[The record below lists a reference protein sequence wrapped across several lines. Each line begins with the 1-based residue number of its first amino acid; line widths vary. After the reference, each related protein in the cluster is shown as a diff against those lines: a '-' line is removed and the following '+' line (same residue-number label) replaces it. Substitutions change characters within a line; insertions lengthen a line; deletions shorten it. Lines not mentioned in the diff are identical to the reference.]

1 MSEDQALA
9 AAHARIEDYRA
20 RIQKLDGD
28 SADLLFREAR
38 SHNAWQ
44 DRDVTDEQLHE
55 IWNLTK
61 FGPTSANTM
70 PGRLLFL
77 RSREAKEKLKP
88 SLSPPNV
95 DKTMAAPVVALVA
108 YDTRFFDD
116 FPRLYPI
123 RPEMA
128 ERWKS
133 DEAAALELASHQGT
147 MQGAYLILAIRAVGL
162 DSGPMLGFDREAAD
176 RAFFDGT
183 SLKSNFLCNIGYGA
197 LEGVKGPRLY
207 RYDFDEACKIL

>member
-9 AAHARIEDYRA
+9 AAHARIEDYRS
-20 RIQKLDGD
+20 RIQRLDDD

-55 IWNLTK
+55 IWNLMK

-70 PGRLLFL
+70 PGRLLFI
-77 RSREAKEKLKP
+77 RSDEAKEKLKP

-95 DKTMAAPVVALVA
+95 DKTMAAPVVAILA

-116 FPRLYPI
+116 FARLYPI

-133 DEAAALELASHQGT
+133 DQAAAIELASHQST

-162 DSGPMLGFDREAAD
+162 DSGPMLGFNPEVAD
-176 RAFFDGT
+176 QAFFEGT

-197 LEGVKGPRLY
+197 LDGVKGPRLY

>member
-9 AAHARIEDYRA
+9 AAHARIDDYRA

-70 PGRLLFL
+70 PGRLLFI
-77 RSREAKEKLKP
+77 RSEEAKEKLKP

-95 DKTMAAPVVALVA
+95 DKTMAAPAVALVA
-108 YDTRFFDD
+108 HDTRFFDD

-133 DEAAALELASHQGT
+133 DEAAAVELASHQGT

-162 DSGPMLGFDREAAD
+162 DAGPMLGFDREAAD
-176 RAFFDGT
+176 RAFFEGT

-207 RYDFDEACKIL
+207 RYDFDEACKII

>member
-9 AAHARIEDYRA
+9 AAHARIEDYRS
-20 RIQKLDGD
+20 RIQHLDDD

-55 IWNLTK
+55 IWNLMK

-70 PGRLLFL
+70 PGRLLFI
-77 RSREAKEKLKP
+77 RSDEAKEKLKP

-95 DKTMAAPVVALVA
+95 DKTMAAPVVALLA

-116 FPRLYPI
+116 FARLYPI

-133 DEAAALELASHQGT
+133 DQAAAIELASHQST

-162 DSGPMLGFDREAAD
+162 DSGPMLGFDRAVAD
-176 RAFFDGT
+176 QAFFEGT

-197 LEGVKGPRLY
+197 LDGVKGPRLY

>member
-70 PGRLLFL
+70 PGRLLFI
-77 RSREAKEKLKP
+77 RSAEAKEKLKP
-88 SLSPPNV
+88 SLAPPNV
-95 DKTMAAPVVALVA
+95 DKTMAAPVVALLA

-128 ERWKS
+128 DRWKS
-133 DEAAALELASHQGT
+133 DEAAAVELASHQST

>member
-207 RYDFDEACKIL
+207 RYDFDEACNIL